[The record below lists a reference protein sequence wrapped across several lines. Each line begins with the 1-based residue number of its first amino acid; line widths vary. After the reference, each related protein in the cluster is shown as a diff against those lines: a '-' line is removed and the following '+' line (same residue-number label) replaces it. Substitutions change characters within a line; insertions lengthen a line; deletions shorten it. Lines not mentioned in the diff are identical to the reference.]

1 MAARGPG
8 AQQNHVIHLCCL
20 GQNKMEK
27 QTPIPPQ
34 SRMKPR
40 KRQNAP
46 FSHSWFVGRRRGGG
60 AGVGY
65 KFSICFFQGWSSPG
79 RFGAN
84 FGARQEKL
92 RKESLQLRLWNSN
105 SLSNREEKSLRH
117 VAMVAKFLD
126 DNKTKTPLKKWI
138 RTVSKFIDLIQFHL
152 ICKILAKLSGVE
164 SERTVSEL
172 RKRKRNSCAV
182 FTSLGSWRYCVVVE
196 WDLAVTSGVSREK

>member
-1 MAARGPG
+1 MLATW
-8 AQQNHVIHLCCL
+8 VKTLY
-20 GQNKMEK
+20 KMGK
-27 QTPIPPQ
+27 QTPIPPK

-40 KRQNAP
+40 KSQNAP

-60 AGVGY
+60 GGY
-65 KFSICFFQGWSSPG
+65 KFSICFFQGWSSPE

-182 FTSLGSWRYCVVVE
+182 FTSLGSWRYFVVVE